1 MKIGIVG
8 GGIGGLA
15 CALTLRQAGFEV
27 NVFERSPLLF
37 DQGAGVTLAPNAT
50 RVLYHLGLGDALEA
64 TAVTQPVSEYRH
76 YRTGRTLQRI
86 VRDDNRDKYGSPH
99 LRMHR
104 WDLQKAMADQ
114 LALVAPNAL
123 RLGRQVTS
131 VSRIGQGVELRFQ
144 DGKMGVFDIVVAAD
158 GIHSRTREMLF
169 QPLPPAMFTGFVAW
183 RGLVSTA
190 GLPPALLESVVSF
203 GQGRHLNRYLVRR
216 GELVNFVAV
225 AQRDAW
231 EAEGWTIRANV
242 DELLAE
248 FSEFDADSL
257 AILSRPLEGQLFK
270 WGLFGRSPLE
280 TWFKNGVVL
289 LGDAA
294 HPMLPFQGQGGAMA
308 IEDAM
313 ILARALTTSGTTD
326 RAFAVY
332 QATRHERVSQA
343 TTRAASQGDRYKGEP
358 DGGTLRGNDGGDWF
372 SYDAISTPLSVL
384 AGG

>member
-15 CALTLRQAGFEV
+15 SALTLHQAGFKV
-27 NVFERSPLLF
+27 HVFERSHHLL

-50 RVLYHLGLGDALEA
+50 RVLYHLGLGNALEA

-76 YRTGRTLQRI
+76 YKTGKTLRRV
-86 VRDDNRDKYGSPH
+86 VRDDNRDKYGAPH

-131 VSRIGQGVELRFQ
+131 VSSAGREVELRFQ
-144 DGKMGVFDIVVAAD
+144 DGETAFFDIVVAAD
-158 GIHSRTREMLF
+158 GIRSRTRETLF
-169 QPLPPAMFTGFVAW
+169 QPLPPAAFTGFVAW

-190 GLPPALLESVVSF
+190 ELSATLLESVVSF

-216 GELVNFVAV
+216 GELVNFVAI
-225 AQRDAW
+225 ARRAAW
-231 EAEGWTIRANV
+231 EAEGWTIPADV

-248 FSEFDADSL
+248 FSDFDADSL
-257 AILSRPLEGQLFK
+257 GILSRPLEGQLFK
-270 WGLFGRSPLE
+270 WGLFGRAPLE
-280 TWFKNGVVL
+280 TWFKGGLVL

-294 HPMLPFQGQGGAMA
+294 HPMLPFQGQGAAMA

-313 ILARALTTSGTTD
+313 ILARALTACSTRD
-326 RAFAVY
+326 EAFAAY
-332 QATRHERVSQA
+332 QATRYERVGQA
-343 TTRAASQGDRYKGEP
+343 TARAATQGERYEGEP
-358 DGGTLRGNDGGDWF
+358 DEGTLRGDERGDLF
-372 SYDAISTPLSVL
+372 SYDAITAPLNIPAV
-384 AGG
+384 